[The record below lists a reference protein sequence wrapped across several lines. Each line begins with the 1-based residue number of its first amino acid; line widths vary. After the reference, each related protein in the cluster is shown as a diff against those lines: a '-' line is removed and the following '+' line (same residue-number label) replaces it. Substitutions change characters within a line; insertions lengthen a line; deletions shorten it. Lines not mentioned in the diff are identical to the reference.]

1 MRCAWPARAQH
12 AQNCAAEKTGILEQ
26 VFNFMAIITG
36 DQLIL
41 ALESTYELLYMH
53 QLPCFQIS
61 APSPEPAAHMMQTP
75 THSHTQLSKRMAAR
89 GKRTLITP
97 LHRRAAP
104 WCAPELGAK
113 NRTGKLKINY
123 SGTGME
129 GGSWLSGGHWG
140 QRREKKG
147 GCWAGRRKGKAQGCW
162 LKYIHNSLHQALYAR
177 AWAMSLFWSLYRWNC
192 WFNKLAA
199 LLRSF
204 CVVMHIL
211 TLSEEPLFDTS
222 NWNLYIFTKL
232 LIFLGG

>member
-1 MRCAWPARAQH
+1 MMNDGVQKSKTCWGDEERVYEARKMRKSLHCINDGSLLIHWLQINCHDPPEPWVKKCDVHDQPEHSTHRTVLLKRLGYWNKFLTLWPFSQGT
-12 AQNCAAEKTGILEQ
+12 NL
-26 VFNFMAIITG
+26 
-36 DQLIL
+36 LIL

-75 THSHTQLSKRMAAR
+75 PHSRTQLSKRMAAR

-97 LHRRAAP
+97 PHRRAAP

-140 QRREKKG
+140 QRRGKREDAEQAGKE
-147 GCWAGRRKGKAQGCW
+147 GRRGECRGERESTGVLAQ
-162 LKYIHNSLHQALYAR
+162 IHS
-177 AWAMSLFWSLYRWNC
+177 
-192 WFNKLAA
+192 
-199 LLRSF
+199 
-204 CVVMHIL
+204 
-211 TLSEEPLFDTS
+211 
-222 NWNLYIFTKL
+222 
-232 LIFLGG
+232 